1 MGNITISEVK
11 KDHYVR
17 VFLGAADN
25 NFAAIGYKEHGLR
38 HAKLA
43 SNIAGNVLTCLN
55 FSKRDIELAQIAGYL
70 HDIGNSI
77 EMHQHTL
84 SGAILSKRFLQRSH

>member
-43 SNIAGNVLTCLN
+43 SNIAGNVLTYLN
-55 FSKRDIELAQIAGYL
+55 FSKRDVWLTNVKKSFWKYGI
-70 HDIGNSI
+70 
-77 EMHQHTL
+77 
-84 SGAILSKRFLQRSH
+84 ILFPRLIRWK